1 MDKDTSPAL
10 FSFVH
15 WSKMTRDARF
25 CVVLHKYSSES
36 DDSEDPPPLAMASNS
51 ISVVVSST
59 AAAGG
64 RPFKKPRNSRAGLRL
79 DSG

>member
-1 MDKDTSPAL
+1 MDKDTSSAL

-36 DDSEDPPPLAMASNS
+36 SDSEDPPPLAMASNS
-51 ISVVVSST
+51 ISVIVSST
-59 AAAGG
+59 TAAGG
-64 RPFKKPRNSRAGLRL
+64 RPFKKPCNSRARSRL